1 MGVFNYN
8 DLRYVYFFIPRV
20 SKKVKFM
27 FSSLHNLNKFNGL
40 LQRPTA
46 SQQHNRKQINAWQR
60 NQRGLSTLWMPA
72 VYCKK
77 PQSGMGHNNFSPF

>member
-27 FSSLHNLNKFNGL
+27 FSSLHKFNKFNGL
-40 LQRPTA
+40 LQRAKA
-46 SQQHNRKQINAWQR
+46 SQQHNRKQINVW
-60 NQRGLSTLWMPA
+60 
-72 VYCKK
+72 
-77 PQSGMGHNNFSPF
+77 

>member
-27 FSSLHNLNKFNGL
+27 FSSLHKLNKFNGL
-40 LQRPTA
+40 LQRATA
-46 SQQHNRKQINAWQR
+46 SQQHNRKQINTW
-60 NQRGLSTLWMPA
+60 
-72 VYCKK
+72 
-77 PQSGMGHNNFSPF
+77 